1 MYEKFCTFCTNTGIK
16 TKIFKTK
23 PLQNTFLVIFL
34 NVFFQN
40 DKNLFSQLHYNRE
53 VATGAQKKSFR
64 NLIRT

>member
-1 MYEKFCTFCTNTGIK
+1 MHEKFFAFSTNICIK

-34 NVFFQN
+34 NVFFRN

-53 VATGAQKKSFR
+53 VATGALKKCFR